1 MTSVCRYF
9 HPLLIFQPSRE
20 TKPPLNDCCNLVRK
34 KSFRI
39 REKETKKESLRFGLK
54 RNENKADKKMASK

>member
-1 MTSVCRYF
+1 MTAAIQF
-9 HPLLIFQPSRE
+9 
-20 TKPPLNDCCNLVRK
+20 VRNP
-34 KSFRI
+34 FV